1 MTGPALTGVR
11 RRWRIRAAAIAGAI
25 VLGGGILLANA
36 HLVYVA
42 VSTQPEC
49 VKPPEGE
56 ATTRYRAA
64 KAGC

>member
-1 MTGPALTGVR
+1 MTGPALTDGR
-11 RRWRIRAAAIAGAI
+11 RRWRIRAAAIAGAA

-49 VKPPEGE
+49 VKPSEGE
-56 ATTRYRAA
+56 EATRYRAA

>member
-1 MTGPALTGVR
+1 MTGPVLIDVR
-11 RRWRIRAAAIAGAI
+11 RRWRIRAAAIAGAAL
-25 VLGGGILLANA
+25 LGGGILLANA

-49 VKPPEGE
+49 LKPAEGE
-56 ATTRYRAA
+56 ESTRYRAA